1 MTTHIVGIGVT
12 AGVSALGWTVMST
25 IGRGTMA
32 NKEKPRSAGIT
43 AEDLVAALLKY
54 KSPQSESKHRQKD

>member
-1 MTTHIVGIGVT
+1 
-12 AGVSALGWTVMST
+12 
-25 IGRGTMA
+25 MA